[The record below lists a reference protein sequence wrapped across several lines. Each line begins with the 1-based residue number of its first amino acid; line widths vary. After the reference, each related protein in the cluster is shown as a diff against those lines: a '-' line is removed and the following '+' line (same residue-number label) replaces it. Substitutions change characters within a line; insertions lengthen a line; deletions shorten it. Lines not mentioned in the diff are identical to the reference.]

1 MADTDVVED
10 AVDEG
15 EDGTKDSTQET
26 PDESRKFFEDMTPE
40 QRADIKE
47 ASELSAGYKAT
58 EVVAMAAETLDARKK
73 AKEAKDTQEQEM
85 WNQREDEKKTNDQGD
100 DDDEPVT
107 RGEMKQREKALRD
120 DLETKSQAERD
131 EGVHR
136 QQLASLGVTE
146 DLLAFNI
153 RKSAEAYAAETKTDL
168 ASAYKA
174 VSPSFKIES
183 KKSATKDPVDR
194 AIANTGVP
202 AGSSGRGSGED
213 QAPPGP
219 ELCSEEHMDQMRKRY
234 G

>member
-1 MADTDVVED
+1 MADPDVVED
-10 AVDEG
+10 AVEQGEG
-15 EDGTKDSTQET
+15 EVDGNTQET
-26 PDESRKFFEDMTPE
+26 PDESMKFFEDMTPE

-47 ASELSAGYKAT
+47 ASELSAGFNPK

-73 AKEAKDTQEQEM
+73 AKDAQEQNM
-85 WNQREDEKKTNDQGD
+85 WNEREDEEKGDAQGD
-100 DDDEPVT
+100 DADDEPVT
-107 RGEMKQREKALRD
+107 RGEMKKREKALRD
-120 DLETKSQAERD
+120 ELETKSQAKED

-174 VSPSFKIES
+174 VSSSFKIEG
-183 KKSATKDPVDR
+183 KKSTAKDQVDR
-194 AIANTGVP
+194 AIANTRVP
-202 AGSSGRGSGED
+202 AGASGRGSGED
-213 QAPPGP
+213 PAPPGP
-219 ELCSEEHMDQMRKRY
+219 ELCSEEHMDQLRKRY